1 MLEVKNM
8 NTEQIETRK
17 TEILDLLDNGK
28 DVDMKALNE
37 EVDALE
43 LRNKEIKESV
53 ETRNK
58 LVEDVIK
65 NGNVISKKEDNK
77 MEKREFGIESV
88 EYRNAFLKKMTGQE
102 LTEIEERAYV
112 HTTANTAAVLP
123 AELQNKIYSNMEEQH
138 PILRDVQILRSGVAI
153 SIVKHTAIVAGDAK
167 VVAEG
172 VANDDEQNTFV
183 EVVLAGKKFSK
194 HVDFSYELEAMAL
207 PAFQSYLVN
216 ELSDRL
222 GAAMAKD
229 IIDTVRAGLAADNKF
244 AAKTPGTLA
253 LEDVLKG
260 LGLLKGASQVF
271 VYTNGAT
278 FYTGIAA
285 LEGRDGLVGFIPNYA
300 EQISGQLLGKAIK
313 VEDALADGEV
323 LVLDPKQFLYNI
335 VRDITIESDKDIKKG
350 VTTIAGHAIAGGSL
364 TNDKAGVMLTV
375 GSAA

>member
-17 TEILDLLDNGK
+17 AEILDLLDNGK

-153 SIVKHTAIVAGDAK
+153 SIVKHTAIVDGDAK

-222 GAAMAKD
+222 GSAMAKD
-229 IIDTVRAGLAADNKF
+229 IVDTIRTGLAADNKF
-244 AAKTPGTLA
+244 AAAVPGTLA

-260 LGLLKGASQVF
+260 LGLLKGASQTF

-285 LEGRDGLVGFIPNYA
+285 LQGRDGLVGFIPNYA

>member
-1 MLEVKNM
+1 
-8 NTEQIETRK
+8 
-17 TEILDLLDNGK
+17 
-28 DVDMKALNE
+28 
-37 EVDALE
+37 
-43 LRNKEIKESV
+43 
-53 ETRNK
+53 
-58 LVEDVIK
+58 
-65 NGNVISKKEDNK
+65 

-153 SIVKHTAIVAGDAK
+153 SIVKHTAIVDGDAK

-222 GAAMAKD
+222 GSAMAKD
-229 IIDTVRAGLAADNKF
+229 IVDTIRTGLAADNKF
-244 AAKTPGTLA
+244 AAAVPGTLA

-260 LGLLKGASQVF
+260 LGLLKGASQTF

-285 LEGRDGLVGFIPNYA
+285 LQGRDGLVGFIPNYA

>member
-17 TEILDLLDNGK
+17 AEILDLLDNGK

-222 GAAMAKD
+222 GSAMAKD
-229 IIDTVRAGLAADNKF
+229 IIDTIRTGLAADNKF
-244 AAKTPGTLA
+244 AAALPGTLA

-260 LGLLKGASQVF
+260 LGLLKGASQTF

-278 FYTGIAA
+278 FYTGIAT
-285 LEGRDGLVGFIPNYA
+285 LQGRDGLVGFIPNYA

>member
-17 TEILDLLDNGK
+17 AEILDLLDNGK

-58 LVEDVIK
+58 LVKDVIK

-153 SIVKHTAIVAGDAK
+153 SIVKHTAIVDGDAK

-222 GAAMAKD
+222 GSAMAKD
-229 IIDTVRAGLAADNKF
+229 IVDTIRTGLAADNKF
-244 AAKTPGTLA
+244 VAALPGTLA

-260 LGLLKGASQVF
+260 LGLLKGASQTF

>member
-222 GAAMAKD
+222 GSAMAKD
-229 IIDTVRAGLAADNKF
+229 IVDTIRTGLAADNKF
-244 AAKTPGTLA
+244 AAAVPGTLA

-260 LGLLKGASQVF
+260 LGLLKGASQTF

-285 LEGRDGLVGFIPNYA
+285 LQGRDGLVGFIPNYA

-313 VEDALADGEV
+313 AEDALADGEV

>member
-58 LVEDVIK
+58 LVKDVIK

-153 SIVKHTAIVAGDAK
+153 SIVKHTAIVDGDAK

-194 HVDFSYELEAMAL
+194 HVDFTYELEAMAL

-229 IIDTVRAGLAADNKF
+229 IVDTIRTGLAADNKF
-244 AAKTPGTLA
+244 AAALPETLA

-260 LGLLKGASQVF
+260 LGLLKGASQTF

-285 LEGRDGLVGFIPNYA
+285 LQGRDGLVGFIPNYA

>member
-58 LVEDVIK
+58 LVKDVIE

-222 GAAMAKD
+222 GSAMAKD
-229 IIDTVRAGLAADNKF
+229 IVDTIRTGLAADNKF
-244 AAKTPGTLA
+244 AAAVPGTLA

-260 LGLLKGASQVF
+260 LGLLKGASQTF

-285 LEGRDGLVGFIPNYA
+285 LQGRDGLVGFIPNYA